1 MNHSECDFS
10 GWVTRYNVRCSD
22 KRTIL
27 SDAFKHHDGGRVPLV
42 WNHNHD
48 GMENIVGHI
57 DLENR
62 PGEGVYGYGYL
73 NHSQYGQLAKT
84 LVYEGD
90 ITGLSIYA
98 NQLQQNGN
106 DVLHG
111 NIREVSLVLAG
122 ANPGAFI
129 DNVIRHGENID
140 DEVFIYVGD
149 ADFRFVD
156 SENDDDSM
164 EHSDEPTVKEVFD
177 SMTKEQQTVAYVL
190 IAEAR
195 RRKDGKDIDFNEEEF
210 QHADSEDEGKTF
222 KEIFDSMTDIQKEVV
237 TYLIGVAAEDGSLNE
252 NEEVKHADNFDEG
265 NDNRTIKDVLATFN
279 EEQRT
284 VLALMIANALTDGK
298 ALEEGDD
305 EDEAD
310 VEHSDTKKGGKTI
323 GEVFDTFTEEQKLV
337 AYELIRQAIESRE
350 STNTEEA
357 EHSAID
363 EEYEGGESN
372 MSRKNIFEQEGET
385 TEVLSHSE
393 IQTIIKDATRY
404 GSLKESFIQHGVS
417 EDELMH
423 AVSDAAGNSHT
434 YGIADI
440 EYLFPEDRLLNN
452 APVVIN
458 QNTGWV
464 NSVMSGVHHTP
475 FSRIKTVFAD
485 ITVDDARA
493 KGYVKGNTKVE
504 EVFGLLKRTT
514 SPTTVYKKQ
523 KLDRDDIID
532 ITDLDIV
539 AWLKAEMRGKLNEEL
554 ARAYLFGDQRNAAS
568 DDKINEQCIR
578 PIWTD
583 ADLFTIKAR
592 ISLSAA
598 ATDDQIAKQFIR
610 ACRKSRKDYKGSG
623 NPVLFASE
631 DIITDCLLMEDNVG
645 RVIYDTEEKLAT
657 ALRVSKIITVPVME
671 NLTRTVTTTTG
682 SETRHLFGIIVN
694 LNDYTVGADKGGAV
708 AMFEDFDID
717 VNREKYLIETRCSGA
732 LTLPYSA
739 IAIEAVFE
747 SAEPEDP
754 EET

>member
-1 MNHSECDFS
+1 MDKNYDFS

-27 SDAFKHHDGGRVPLV
+27 PNAFKHHDGGRVPLV
-42 WNHNHD
+42 WNHNHNE
-48 GMENIVGHI
+48 MENVVGHI
-57 DLENR
+57 DLENH
-62 PGEGVYGYGYL
+62 PEGVYGYGYL
-73 NHSQYGQLAKT
+73 NHSEKGQLAKT
-84 LVYEGD
+84 LVDEGD

-122 ANPGAFI
+122 ANPAAFI
-129 DNVIRHGENID
+129 DNVIRHGESIE
-140 DEVFIYVGD
+140 DEVYIYSG
-149 ADFRFVD
+149 
-156 SENDDDSM
+156 ETGLELPNDEPQEETAEPKKESNPQTEEPAM
-164 EHSDEPTVKEVFD
+164 EH
-177 SMTKEQQTVAYVL
+177 
-190 IAEAR
+190 
-195 RRKDGKDIDFNEEEF
+195 
-210 QHADSEDEGKTF
+210 ADKSVED
-222 KEIFDSMTDIQKEVV
+222 
-237 TYLIGVAAEDGSLNE
+237 
-252 NEEVKHADNFDEG
+252 
-265 NDNRTIKDVLATFN
+265 DNRTIKDVLATFN

-284 VLALMIANALTDGK
+284 VLALMIANALTGGK

-350 STNTEEA
+350 STDTEEA

-363 EEYEGGESN
+363 EEYEGGEST
-372 MSRKNIFEQEGET
+372 MSRKNIFEQQEGET

-423 AVSDAAGNSHT
+423 AVNDAAGNSHT

-493 KGYVKGNTKVE
+493 KGYVKGNTKVD

-523 KLDRDDIID
+523 KLDRDDIVD

-554 ARAYLFGDQRNAAS
+554 ARAYLFGDQRNSAS

-645 RVIYDTEEKLAT
+645 RVVYDTEEKLAT
-657 ALRVSKIITVPVME
+657 ALRVSKIITVPIME
-671 NLTRTVTTTTG
+671 NLTRTVTTTSG
-682 SETRHLFGIIVN
+682 SETRNLFGIIVN

-717 VNREKYLIETRCSGA
+717 VNREKYLIETRCSGS

-754 EET
+754 EGT